1 MSARRSIYCSLA
13 VLLLVVVAGSSQAQ
27 MTGISSEWESLRPA
41 GEEFT
46 IQMPKNSTAETG
58 TYPYHKMELN
68 TRLYLSTSRAGPLL
82 AVASFSGIKS
92 NPALYS
98 DFERFNSYVDAF
110 KNWFPSKARGKDA
123 TAKLSLVSSNTFH
136 GHPGREYSLTVG
148 DLKGVVKAYSTKK
161 RFYAVVVLN
170 TKKDDSLQERFLSSF
185 LLPDRI
191 EAPKEVVAQGDT
203 PGTPSATT
211 ATRST
216 KPNGE
221 AKKPETD
228 ADAAVTQ
235 AKPAGDSTEASNQ
248 PSVKKAPISGG
259 VLNGKA
265 IYLPLPEMPPG
276 DASGMVMVQVMVDE
290 QGAVVDARAVSGPPS
305 LQAAAIN
312 AARLA
317 RFSPTTLMGEPVK
330 VTGMLT
336 FNFVR

>member
-1 MSARRSIYCSLA
+1 MNARRSIYWLLA
-13 VLLLVVVAGSSQAQ
+13 ILLLVVVVESSQAQ
-27 MTGISSEWESLRPA
+27 VNAISSEWESLRPA

-46 IQMPKNSTAETG
+46 IQMPKNSTVETG
-58 TYPYHKMELN
+58 TFPYHKMELN
-68 TRLYLSTSRAGPLL
+68 TRLYLSTSTAGPVL

-92 NPALYS
+92 NLALYS

-123 TAKLSLVSSNTFH
+123 TARLTLVRSNTFH
-136 GHPGREYSLTVG
+136 GHPGREYRLTVG
-148 DLKGVVKAYSTKK
+148 DLNGVLQAYSTKK

-191 EAPKEVVAQGDT
+191 EAPKEVATQGDT
-203 PGTPSATT
+203 PGTPPA
-211 ATRST
+211 ATRQ
-216 KPNGE
+216 PRPGH
-221 AKKPETD
+221 P
-228 ADAAVTQ
+228 
-235 AKPAGDSTEASNQ
+235 PA
-248 PSVKKAPISGG
+248 KKAPISGG
-259 VLNGKA
+259 ILNGKA

-276 DASGMVMVQVMVDE
+276 DASGIVVVQVMVDE
-290 QGAVVDARAVSGPPS
+290 QGAVVEARAVSGPPS

-330 VTGMLT
+330 VSGMLT
-336 FNFVR
+336 FNFAR

>member
-1 MSARRSIYCSLA
+1 MNARRSIYWLA
-13 VLLLVVVAGSSQAQ
+13 AILLLVAVVESSQAQ
-27 MTGISSEWESLRPA
+27 MSGISSEWESLRPA

-46 IQMPKNSTAETG
+46 IQMPKNSTFETG
-58 TYPYHKMELN
+58 TFPYHKMELN
-68 TRLYLSTSRAGPLL
+68 TRLYLSTSAAGPVL

-123 TAKLSLVSSNTFH
+123 TAKLTLVSSNTFH
-136 GHPGREYSLTVG
+136 GHPGREYNLTVG
-148 DLKGVVKAYSTKK
+148 DLKGVVQAYSTKK
-161 RFYAVVVLN
+161 RFYTVVVLN

-191 EAPKEVVAQGDT
+191 EAPKEVATQAET
-203 PGTPSATT
+203 PGAPPAT
-211 ATRST
+211 ATRQT

-221 AKKPETD
+221 DKKPETET
-228 ADAAVTQ
+228 DAAVTPV
-235 AKPAGDSTEASNQ
+235 KPAGDSTEAGGH
-248 PSVKKAPISGG
+248 PPVKKAPISGG
-259 VLNGKA
+259 MLNGKA
-265 IYLPLPEMPPG
+265 IYLPLPEIPPG
-276 DASGMVMVQVMVDE
+276 DASGVVMVQVMVDE
-290 QGAVVDARAVSGPPS
+290 QGAVVDARAVSGPPP